1 VRHHQQAKGEQA
13 EEKGDIEEETIS
25 HLYILFGL
33 QKEGI
38 QIMSEFRIR
47 YRGTLD
53 VDVVVCA
60 KSLEEAHCKAEE
72 IERDL
77 NDYISIDCPEV
88 HDIEGVEEI
97 YLNEVDLSKRLMVVE
112 D

>member
-1 VRHHQQAKGEQA
+1 
-13 EEKGDIEEETIS
+13 
-25 HLYILFGL
+25 
-33 QKEGI
+33 
-38 QIMSEFRIR
+38 MNEFRIR

-53 VDVVVCA
+53 VDVVVRA
-60 KSLEEAHCKAEE
+60 ESLAAAAHCKAEE

-97 YLNEVDLSKRLMVVE
+97 YLNEVDLSQRLMVVE

>member
-1 VRHHQQAKGEQA
+1 
-13 EEKGDIEEETIS
+13 
-25 HLYILFGL
+25 
-33 QKEGI
+33 
-38 QIMSEFRIR
+38 MSEFRIR

-60 KSLEEAHCKAEE
+60 KSLEEAHCKADE

-77 NDYISIDCPEV
+77 NDYVSIACPEV
-88 HDIEGVEEI
+88 HDIEGVQEI
-97 YLNEVDLSKRLMVVE
+97 YVNELDLRQRLMVVE

>member
-1 VRHHQQAKGEQA
+1 
-13 EEKGDIEEETIS
+13 
-25 HLYILFGL
+25 
-33 QKEGI
+33 
-38 QIMSEFRIR
+38 MNEFRVR

-53 VDVVVCA
+53 VDVVVRA
-60 KSLEEAHCKAEE
+60 ESLEAAHCKAEE

-97 YLNEVDLSKRLMVVE
+97 YLNEVDLSQRLMIVE

>member
-1 VRHHQQAKGEQA
+1 
-13 EEKGDIEEETIS
+13 
-25 HLYILFGL
+25 
-33 QKEGI
+33 
-38 QIMSEFRIR
+38 MNEFRVR

-53 VDVVVCA
+53 VDVVVRA
-60 KSLEEAHCKAEE
+60 KSLEDAHCKAEE

-88 HDIEGVEEI
+88 HDISGVQEI
-97 YLNEVDLSKRLMVVE
+97 YVNEIDLRKRLMVVVE

>member
-1 VRHHQQAKGEQA
+1 
-13 EEKGDIEEETIS
+13 
-25 HLYILFGL
+25 
-33 QKEGI
+33 
-38 QIMSEFRIR
+38 MNEFRIR

-53 VDVVVCA
+53 VRA
-60 KSLEEAHCKAEE
+60 ESLEAAHCKAEE

-97 YLNEVDLSKRLMVVE
+97 YLNEVDLSQRLMVVVE

>member
-1 VRHHQQAKGEQA
+1 MRHHQQAKGEQA
-13 EEKGDIEEETIS
+13 KEKGDIEEETIS
-25 HLYILFGL
+25 HLYILFGV
-33 QKEGI
+33 QKERI
-38 QIMSEFRIR
+38 QIMNEFRIR

-53 VDVVVCA
+53 VDVVVRA
-60 KSLEEAHCKAEE
+60 QSLEAAHCKAEE

>member
-1 VRHHQQAKGEQA
+1 MRHHQQAKGEQA
-13 EEKGDIEEETIS
+13 EEKGDIEEKTIS

-33 QKEGI
+33 QKERI
-38 QIMSEFRIR
+38 QIMNEFRIR

-53 VDVVVCA
+53 VDVVVRA
-60 KSLEEAHCKAEE
+60 ESLEAAHCKAEE

>member
-1 VRHHQQAKGEQA
+1 MRHHQTAKGEQA
-13 EEKGDIEEETIS
+13 KEKGDIEEKTIS

-33 QKEGI
+33 QKERI
-38 QIMSEFRIR
+38 QIMNEFRIR

-53 VDVVVCA
+53 VDVVVRA
-60 KSLEEAHCKAEE
+60 ESLEAAHCKAEE

-97 YLNEVDLSKRLMVVE
+97 YLNEVDLSQRLMVVE